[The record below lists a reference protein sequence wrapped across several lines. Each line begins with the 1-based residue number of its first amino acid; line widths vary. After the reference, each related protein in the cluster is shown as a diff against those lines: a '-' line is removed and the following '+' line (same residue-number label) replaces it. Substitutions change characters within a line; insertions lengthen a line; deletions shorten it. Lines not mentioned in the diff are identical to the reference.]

1 MKEKKIN
8 KESVHK
14 TIEEAKAFQSNLKL
28 NLNTLK
34 SKLFKK
40 DSLLEFEPNLNN
52 LSSDSIGYFSFE
64 RYNFTDFVKLTRIE
78 IESRLKTKPKDP
90 NFQMTTLDNGNYII
104 AYPASDYGYDPIFSL
119 INKDLEFIKEIVS
132 YVSITFNCYKNLV
145 IFSLL
150 K

>member
-1 MKEKKIN
+1 M
-8 KESVHK
+8 
-14 TIEEAKAFQSNLKL
+14 
-28 NLNTLK
+28 
-34 SKLFKK
+34 
-40 DSLLEFEPNLNN
+40 NN

-145 IFSLL
+145 AVAIKSDFFDWNLQKINTIDSDYSNKKNLL
-150 K
+150 FAM